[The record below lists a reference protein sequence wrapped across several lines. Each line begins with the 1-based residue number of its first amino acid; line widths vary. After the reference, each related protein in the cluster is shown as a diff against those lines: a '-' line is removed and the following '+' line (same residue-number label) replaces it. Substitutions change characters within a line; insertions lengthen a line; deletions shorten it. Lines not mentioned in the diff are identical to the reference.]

1 MAYIGRIMPVIHDIP
16 LKIDVNE
23 VLRQVGISID
33 AELRPRIES
42 LIAEL
47 LSSGEVDRLLAPAIA
62 YELHAITEIHSDRL
76 CIENSW
82 TIQGSLLPSTLAQA
96 SDLAVVFCTI
106 GPDLENEKAEC
117 KAKKNIMRALLLDS
131 FGSAAIDIL
140 AVEAYHL
147 IRDLAASRGL
157 AASSPISP
165 GMEGFS
171 LSEQSHMAQLA
182 PIKEIGLQLTSSC
195 MMNPQKSLSM
205 IIGFGEEMPTWS
217 RAEACARCNLAK
229 SCRYR
234 LHTQSF

>member
-1 MAYIGRIMPVIHDIP
+1 MPVIHDIP
-16 LKIDVNE
+16 LKLDVNE
-23 VLRQVGISID
+23 VLRQVGIAKD
-33 AELRPRIES
+33 ADLRPKMES

-47 LSSGEVDRLLAPAIA
+47 LSGDEADGLLAPAIA

-76 CIENSW
+76 CIDNSW
-82 TIQGSLLPSTLAQA
+82 TIQGSLLSSALAQA

-106 GPDLENEKAEC
+106 GPDLENEKAKC
-117 KAKKNIMRALLLDS
+117 KAKKNLMRALLLDS

-147 IRDLAASRGL
+147 IRDIAASRGH

-165 GMEGFS
+165 GMQGFS
-171 LSEQSHMAQLA
+171 ITEQWRMAKLA
-182 PIKEIGLQLTSSC
+182 PIKEIGLQLTSSG
-195 MMNPQKSLSM
+195 MMKPQKSLSM

-229 SCRYR
+229 SCLYR
-234 LHTQSF
+234 IHTQPF

>member
-1 MAYIGRIMPVIHDIP
+1 MPVIHDIP
-16 LKIDVNE
+16 LKLDVNE
-23 VLRQVGISID
+23 VLRQMGIAND
-33 AELRPRIES
+33 AELRPKMES

-47 LSSGEVDRLLAPAIA
+47 LTGDEASHLLAPALV
-62 YELHAITEIHSDRL
+62 YELHFITEIHSDRL
-76 CIENSW
+76 CLYNSG
-82 TIQGSLLPSTLAQA
+82 TIQGSLPASSLAQA

-117 KAKKNIMRALLLDS
+117 KAKKNLMRALLLDS

-147 IRDLAASRGL
+147 IQDIAESRGH

-165 GMEGFS
+165 GMRGFS
-171 LSEQSHMAQLA
+171 ISEQWRMAQLA
-182 PIKEIGLQLTSSC
+182 PIEEIGLKLTSSG
-195 MMNPQKSLSM
+195 MMNPQKSVSM

-217 RAEACARCNLAK
+217 RAETCARCNLSK

-234 LHTQSF
+234 IHT

>member
-1 MAYIGRIMPVIHDIP
+1 MPVIHDIP
-16 LKIDVNE
+16 LKLDVNE
-23 VLRQVGISID
+23 VLRQMGIASD
-33 AELRPRIES
+33 AEYRPKMES

-47 LSSGEVDRLLAPAIA
+47 LSGDEANYLLTPALV
-62 YELHAITEIHSDRL
+62 YELHAITAIHHDRL
-76 CIENSW
+76 SIDNSC
-82 TIQGSLLPSTLAQA
+82 TIKGSLLSSTLAQA

-106 GPDLENEKAEC
+106 GPNLEKEKAEC
-117 KAKKNIMRALLLDS
+117 KARKNLMRALLLDS

-140 AVEAYHL
+140 AVEAYHH
-147 IRDLAASRGL
+147 IRDLAETRGY

-165 GMEGFS
+165 GMRGFS
-171 LSEQSHMAQLA
+171 ISEQWRMAQLA
-182 PIKEIGLQLTSSC
+182 PIKEIGLELTSSG

-234 LHTQSF
+234 IHC

>member
-1 MAYIGRIMPVIHDIP
+1 MPVIHDIP

-23 VLRQVGISID
+23 VLRQVGIARD
-33 AELRPRIES
+33 ADLRPKMES

-47 LSSGEVDRLLAPAIA
+47 LASDEADCLLAPAIA

-76 CIENSW
+76 CIDNSW
-82 TIQGSLLPSTLAQA
+82 TIQGSLLSSALAQA

-106 GPDLENEKAEC
+106 GPDLENEKAKC
-117 KAKKNIMRALLLDS
+117 KAKKNLMRALLLDS

-147 IRDLAASRGL
+147 IRDIAASRGH

-165 GMEGFS
+165 GMQGFS
-171 LSEQSHMAQLA
+171 ITEQWRMAKLA
-182 PIKEIGLQLTSSC
+182 PIKEIGLQLTSSG
-195 MMNPQKSLSM
+195 MMKPQKSLSM

-234 LHTQSF
+234 IHTQPF

>member
-1 MAYIGRIMPVIHDIP
+1 MPVIHDIP

-23 VLRQVGISID
+23 VLRQVGIARD
-33 AELRPRIES
+33 ADLRPKMES

-47 LSSGEVDRLLAPAIA
+47 LASDEADCLLAPAIA

-76 CIENSW
+76 CIDNSW
-82 TIQGSLLPSTLAQA
+82 TIQGPLLSSELAQA

-117 KAKKNIMRALLLDS
+117 KAKKNLMRALLLDS

-147 IRDLAASRGL
+147 IRDIAASRGH

-165 GMEGFS
+165 GMQGFS
-171 LSEQSHMAQLA
+171 ITEQWRMAKLA
-182 PIKEIGLQLTSSC
+182 PIKEIGLQLTSSG
-195 MMNPQKSLSM
+195 MMKPQKSLSM

-229 SCRYR
+229 SCLYR
-234 LHTQSF
+234 IHTQPF

>member
-1 MAYIGRIMPVIHDIP
+1 MPVIHDIP
-16 LKIDVNE
+16 LRLDVND
-23 VLRQVGISID
+23 VLRQMGIAND
-33 AELRPRIES
+33 AELRPKMES

-47 LSSGEVDRLLAPAIA
+47 LSGDEADHLLAPAIA
-62 YELHAITEIHSDRL
+62 YELHAITEIHNDRL
-76 CIENSW
+76 CIDNSW
-82 TIQGSLLPSTLAQA
+82 TIQGSLLSSALAQA

-117 KAKKNIMRALLLDS
+117 KARKNLMRALLLDS
-131 FGSAAIDIL
+131 FGSAAIDNL

-147 IRDLAASRGL
+147 IRDIAASRGHT
-157 AASSPISP
+157 ASSPISP
-165 GMEGFS
+165 GMRGFS
-171 LSEQSHMAQLA
+171 ISEQWRMAQLA
-182 PIKEIGLQLTSSC
+182 PIKELGLQLTSSG

-234 LHTQSF
+234 LHTQQH

>member
-1 MAYIGRIMPVIHDIP
+1 MPVIHDIP

-23 VLRQVGISID
+23 VLRQVGIARD
-33 AELRPRIES
+33 ADLRPKMES

-47 LSSGEVDRLLAPAIA
+47 LASDEADCLLAPAIA

-76 CIENSW
+76 CIDNSW
-82 TIQGSLLPSTLAQA
+82 TIQGSLLSSALAQA

-117 KAKKNIMRALLLDS
+117 KAKKDLLRAFLLDS
-131 FGSAAIDIL
+131 VGSAAIDIL

-147 IRDLAASRGL
+147 IRDIAASRGH

-165 GMEGFS
+165 GMQGFS
-171 LSEQSHMAQLA
+171 ITEQWRMAKLA
-182 PIKEIGLQLTSSC
+182 PIKEIGLQLTSSG
-195 MMNPQKSLSM
+195 MMKPQKSLSM

-229 SCRYR
+229 SCLYR
-234 LHTQSF
+234 IHTQPF

>member
-1 MAYIGRIMPVIHDIP
+1 MPVIHDIP

-23 VLRQVGISID
+23 VLRQVGISKD

-47 LSSGEVDRLLAPAIA
+47 LSGDEADRLLEPAIV

-76 CIENSW
+76 CLENSW
-82 TIQGSLLPSTLAQA
+82 TIQGPLLPSELAKA

-106 GPDLENEKAEC
+106 GPDLENEKAKC

-147 IRDLAASRGL
+147 IRDIAATRGYS
-157 AASSPISP
+157 ASSPISP
-165 GMEGFS
+165 GTQGFS
-171 LSEQSHMAQLA
+171 ISEQLQLAQLA

-195 MMNPQKSLSM
+195 MMDPQKSLSM

-234 LHTQSF
+234 LHA

>member
-1 MAYIGRIMPVIHDIP
+1 MPVIHDIP

-23 VLRQVGISID
+23 VLRQVGIARD
-33 AELRPRIES
+33 ADLRPKMES

-47 LSSGEVDRLLAPAIA
+47 LASDEADCLLAPAIA

-76 CIENSW
+76 CIDNSW
-82 TIQGSLLPSTLAQA
+82 TIQGSLLSSALAQA

-106 GPDLENEKAEC
+106 GPDLENEKAKC
-117 KAKKNIMRALLLDS
+117 KAKKNLMRALLLDS

-147 IRDLAASRGL
+147 IRDIAASRGH

-165 GMEGFS
+165 GMQDFS
-171 LSEQSHMAQLA
+171 ITEQWRMAKLA
-182 PIKEIGLQLTSSC
+182 PIKEIGLQLTSSG
-195 MMNPQKSLSM
+195 MMKPQKSLSM

-234 LHTQSF
+234 IHTQPF

>member
-1 MAYIGRIMPVIHDIP
+1 MPVIHDIP
-16 LKIDVNE
+16 LKLDVNE
-23 VLRQVGISID
+23 VLRQVGIAND
-33 AELRPRIES
+33 AELRPKMES

-47 LSSGEVDRLLAPAIA
+47 LAGDEADCLLAPAMA
-62 YELHAITEIHSDRL
+62 YELHAITEIQNDRL
-76 CIENSW
+76 CLNNSW
-82 TIQGSLLPSTLAQA
+82 TIQGSLLSSALAQA

-106 GPDLENEKAEC
+106 GPDLENEKAGC
-117 KAKKNIMRALLLDS
+117 KAKKNLMRAFLLDGV
-131 FGSAAIDIL
+131 GSAAIDIL

-147 IRDLAASRGL
+147 IRDIAASRGY

-165 GMEGFS
+165 GMRGFS
-171 LSEQSHMAQLA
+171 ITEQWRMAKLA
-182 PIKEIGLQLTSSC
+182 PIEAIGLQLTSSG

-234 LHTQSF
+234 IHAQPL

>member
-1 MAYIGRIMPVIHDIP
+1 MPVIHDIP

-23 VLRQVGISID
+23 VLRQVGIARD
-33 AELRPRIES
+33 ADLRPKMES

-47 LSSGEVDRLLAPAIA
+47 LASDEADCLLAPAIA

-76 CIENSW
+76 CIDNSW
-82 TIQGSLLPSTLAQA
+82 TIQGSLLSSELAQA

-106 GPDLENEKAEC
+106 GPDLENEKAKC
-117 KAKKNIMRALLLDS
+117 KAKKNLMRALLLDS

-147 IRDLAASRGL
+147 IRDIAASRGH

-165 GMEGFS
+165 GMQGFS
-171 LSEQSHMAQLA
+171 ITEQWRMAKLA
-182 PIKEIGLQLTSSC
+182 PIKEIGLQLTSSG
-195 MMNPQKSLSM
+195 MMKPQKSLSM

-229 SCRYR
+229 SCLYR
-234 LHTQSF
+234 IHTQPF